1 MGLPAWRVDLKSFE
15 KLVLPPLETE
25 LIQRPLPE
33 ENLGFITLKF
43 TNMRW
48 NKTLLLICLLYVIPK
63 MMAME
68 NQRWEVLFDG
78 KNTDK
83 WRSLKT
89 ETFPSQGWE
98 IKDGALVVKNKSKAQ
113 DIITKEVYNDF
124 ELVFDFKLT
133 VGANSG
139 IKYLVEKIKNN
150 DAGTMEWNGP
160 EYQIIDDNNHPA
172 VKGHVDEKA
181 STASLYL
188 VYAPE
193 NKQLHPAGEWNN
205 GKIIVKGNRIEHWL
219 NGVKVVDCERSSQDF
234 RDRMANTKFKVY
246 DKYGELPAGH
256 IMLTDHDG
264 DPCYFRN
271 IRIRRL

>member
-1 MGLPAWRVDLKSFE
+1 
-15 KLVLPPLETE
+15 
-25 LIQRPLPE
+25 
-33 ENLGFITLKF
+33 
-43 TNMRW
+43 MRW
-48 NKTLLLICLLYVIPK
+48 NNTLLLICLVYAFPK
-63 MMAME
+63 IMAMD
-68 NQRWEVLFDG
+68 NQLWEVLFDG

-83 WRSLKT
+83 WRSLT
-89 ETFPSQGWE
+89 AESFPSEGWE
-98 IKDGALVVKNKSKAQ
+98 IKDGALVVKNHAKGQ
-113 DIITKEVYNDF
+113 DLITKDVYNDF

-172 VKGHVDEKA
+172 VKDHVDEKA

-219 NGVKVVDCERSSQDF
+219 NGVKVVSCERSSKDF
-234 RDRMANTKFKVY
+234 RDRMANTKFRVF
-246 DKYGELPAGH
+246 DKYGESPSGH
-256 IMLTDHDG
+256 IMLTNHDG
-264 DPCYFRN
+264 DPCYFKN

>member
-1 MGLPAWRVDLKSFE
+1 
-15 KLVLPPLETE
+15 
-25 LIQRPLPE
+25 
-33 ENLGFITLKF
+33 
-43 TNMRW
+43 
-48 NKTLLLICLLYVIPK
+48 

-68 NQRWEVLFDG
+68 NQGWEVLFDG
-78 KNTDK
+78 KNTGK

-89 ETFPSQGWE
+89 ESFPSQRWE
-98 IKDGALVVKNKSKAQ
+98 IKDGALVVKKHSKAQ
-113 DIITKEVYNDF
+113 DIITKDVYNDF

-150 DAGTMEWNGP
+150 NTGTMEWNGP

-172 VKGHVDEKA
+172 VKGHIDEKA

-219 NGVKVVDCERSSQDF
+219 NGVKVVNCERSSKDF
-234 RDRMANTKFKVY
+234 RDRMANTKFKAY
-246 DKYGELPAGH
+246 DKYGEVPAGH
-256 IMLTDHDG
+256 IMLTDHEG